1 MNWIKRHKI
10 LILSASL
17 IALLGVN
24 IWLFGDNFITKNQ
37 LLTEAQLNEHN
48 NTLSEIA
55 QEASQIANRQSLK
68 PLPDDSVI
76 AVLDPLQHRADE
88 IVLRL
93 QTASYPVEL
102 DERVEQSLKLAQVL
116 SFTLHNYE
124 LQPSTALSS
133 ANMSQVLHQTSVNA
147 ANLNQ
152 R

>member
-102 DERVEQSLKLAQVL
+102 DDRVEQSLKLAQVL
-116 SFTLHNYE
+116 SFTLHMARE
-124 LQPSTALSS
+124 
-133 ANMSQVLHQTSVNA
+133 VHA
-147 ANLNQ
+147 AKI
-152 R
+152 

>member
-133 ANMSQVLHQTSVNA
+133 ANMSQVLHQTSLNA